1 MCRRPVGRMPL
12 MTRFVFDS
20 DPVAKLPFLA
30 RHPFGVRRSCRRFD
44 RVMVRDLASPFD
56 TGDEAYTA
64 KAGAR
69 LPHSKAHRL
78 KPVLLGRVPRSSGQ
92 TKTRPYNVVIASTG
106 VQQCCTPTNLNRAR

>member
-20 DPVAKLPFLA
+20 GPVAKLPFPA
-30 RHPFGVRRSCRRFD
+30 RNPFGVRRSCRRFD

-56 TGDEAYTA
+56 TGDEAYIA

-69 LPHSKAHRL
+69 LPHSKPL
-78 KPVLLGRVPRSSGQ
+78 LLGRAEA
-92 TKTRPYNVVIASTG
+92 RPYNIPPRPGALASLPPNPRRTPIACAVS
-106 VQQCCTPTNLNRAR
+106 PT